1 MSSAAPSVRTVL
13 ILGTGALGNVIGF
26 VERAARLGGE
36 LVLLSLGYPVSD
48 EQRSTVAQAIVLV
61 AETPTSLD
69 AVLVPDVG
77 DLPRHLLPDDSIAV
91 FATGLERRTIERA
104 VRRAFAQDSAIGGR
118 SSPTRGSGFSR
129 RATSA
134 S

>member
-1 MSSAAPSVRTVL
+1 M
-13 ILGTGALGNVIGF
+13 LGNVIGF

-48 EQRSTVAQAIVLV
+48 EQQSTVTQAVALV
-61 AETPTSLD
+61 AETHGGLD
-69 AVLVPDVG
+69 AVLVPDVEEV
-77 DLPRHLLPDDSIAV
+77 PRHLLPDDSVAL
-91 FATGLERRTIERA
+91 FARGQERRAIERA
-104 VRRAFAQDSAIGGR
+104 VRRAFAQSSATGGA
-118 SSPTRGSGFSR
+118 SSPAGGSGFSK